1 MDGIWPASSPSC
13 HYSLLTAM
21 DCNLWVKTTPFFCK
35 FLWSEYFIT
44 VIGTET
50 KRLPMMVWKRIP
62 PPPPR
67 IISLTHSLWNSLGKV
82 MKYSSLNKMSL
93 GMGFEVSILMP
104 FSVSFLYL
112 MVVSQDINSQLLLQH
127 HAHLHAAVLPT
138 MMIMDS
144 TALQN
149 PEPQINCFIL

>member
-1 MDGIWPASSPSC
+1 
-13 HYSLLTAM
+13 
-21 DCNLWVKTTPFFCK
+21 
-35 FLWSEYFIT
+35 
-44 VIGTET
+44 
-50 KRLPMMVWKRIP
+50 
-62 PPPPR
+62 
-67 IISLTHSLWNSLGKV
+67 
-82 MKYSSLNKMSL
+82 MSL